1 VVEYEQVLADE
12 VTGVELVTLLLEKGT
27 LDED

>member
-1 VVEYEQVLADE
+1 VVEYEQVLAE
-12 VTGVELVTLLLEKGT
+12 EATGVELVTLLLEKGT